1 MEKRRQNKH
10 VLSIYLSVL
19 VDLKLCIA
27 VLTIEYD
34 KHIILLPDNTFEVEL
49 SICLCVSKYNYW

>member
-19 VDLKLCIA
+19 VDLKS

>member
-1 MEKRRQNKH
+1 MCY
-10 VLSIYLSVL
+10 LSIYLSVL